1 MSHPTIHLNGT
12 SIEVLYEQQIA
23 VSHACRALLRALEN
37 AAPNGRDYYPQ
48 GDEAF
53 RAATEQHMQH
63 MRSVEALLQASYTR
77 LEYLADERDR
87 RAK

>member
-1 MSHPTIHLNGT
+1 MILATIHLNGT
-12 SIEVLYEQQIA
+12 SVEVLYEQQIA

-53 RAATEQHMQH
+53 RAAAEQHLQKV
-63 MRSVEALLQASYTR
+63 RSVEALLADTYTV
-77 LEYLADERDR
+77 LEHLADERDR